1 MTLAAT
7 PLRPGYL
14 VGLKTSIK
22 GNVSYVKTEVEAE
35 HKTEEGAA
43 KASWE
48 TERTIDNPKEHEAA
62 TKVRSKARNLL
73 AAVCAQTAFGL
84 LCPENRANELEKA
97 IDDARKLCEDFN
109 ETAEITRIDFNA
121 IKGRVSPTDAEAIQA
136 INGEIRELITDM
148 EEGIKSLDVEVVR
161 EAATKAKQLGAMLND
176 SAKATVQGAID
187 AARKVATKINKA
199 GEKAAAEIDQQAL
212 ETLRHARTAFL
223 DLEPVTSEVAAPEVV
238 GRAIDLEPTTGQD
251 ELKLS
256 DREVENVSG
265 L

>member
-1 MTLAAT
+1 MTLSAT

-22 GNVSYVKTEVEAE
+22 GNVSYVKTEIEAE
-35 HKTEEGAA
+35 RIVEDGSA

-48 TERTIDNPKEHEAA
+48 TNRTTENPKEHEAA
-62 TKVRSKARNLL
+62 VKVRSKARSLL
-73 AAVCAQTAFGL
+73 TAVCAATAFGL
-84 LCPENRANELEKA
+84 LCPENRADELEKA
-97 IDDARKLCEDFN
+97 IDGARKLCEDFN

-148 EEGIKSLDVEVVR
+148 EEGIKNLDVSVVR

-176 SAKATVQGAID
+176 GAKATVQGAID
-187 AARKVATKINKA
+187 AARKTATKIVKA
-199 GEKAAAEIDQQAL
+199 GETAAAEIDQQAL

-223 DLEPVTSEVAAPEVV
+223 DLDPVVGEVAAPEVV
-238 GRAIDLEPTTGQD
+238 GRAVDLEPA
-251 ELKLS
+251 K
-256 DREVENVSG
+256 VA
-265 L
+265 